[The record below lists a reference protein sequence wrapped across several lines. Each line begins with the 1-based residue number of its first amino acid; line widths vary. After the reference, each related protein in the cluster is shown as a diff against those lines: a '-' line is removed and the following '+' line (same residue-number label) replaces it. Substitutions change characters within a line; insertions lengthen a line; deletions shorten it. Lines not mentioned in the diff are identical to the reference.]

1 MVSKGR
7 REDRIRQ
14 VAALL
19 AALALWIPLAA
30 PGAEGG
36 PEAGSVHLKVA
47 AAPYEPFA
55 YPEGAE
61 ARGLDV
67 DLLRLVCTERG
78 WTFEVEWT
86 SFPDVWTRLRDGQ
99 ADMAVGAL
107 YVTPERERDFLF
119 TRPYLR
125 TGLVV
130 AHGPAH
136 PVRSRRDLA
145 GLLLGVKRGATGE
158 AEARRLS
165 ERVPIRGVVLFDDTA
180 ESFEALNR
188 GAVDAVLNDYLNTLF
203 LVSRRYQ
210 GKVTVGRSAA
220 GVLFLTR
227 DRLAF
232 PFRRDLV
239 RLRDAFDATLKRLE
253 SGGVLSRLQEKWL
266 PVEAPRD
273 WRPLAAFLLSLAALL
288 AVWGYFTLRYF
299 QRKTRFETLR
309 ESERRYRDLI
319 EGAPFGVALLG
330 HGRILFANGA
340 FLRLFGVASADDV
353 LGRSLLERV
362 SPSSRREAEA
372 CLLRERRALL
382 PESGGEWRCLK
393 ADGRE
398 FLLRVWLAEAE
409 GPEGRRRILFAEDVT
424 AQREAE
430 RQLEESRE
438 AYRLLVENQTDLV
451 VKVDTEG
458 RFLFVSPSYCRLFG
472 KTEGEL
478 LGRTFMPL
486 VHEEDLR
493 PTLEAMKDLHRPPWT
508 CYVEQR
514 ARTVHGWR
522 WLAWSDK
529 AVLSEDGK
537 VVAIV
542 GVGRDI
548 TDRKEA
554 EERLQESERRF
565 RGLIENSHDVV
576 LVLGEEG
583 RVLYASPSLAAWLG
597 HTAESALGRS
607 LEEWV
612 APEDLPAWREA
623 LARAMES
630 PARPLPA
637 VEVRFRHRNG
647 SLRILSVVL
656 TNLLGD
662 RAVQGVV
669 VNARDITERRLAEM
683 AVRESEALFR
693 SLAETAEAGILIYQG
708 ASFKYVN
715 RATEVITGYSREEL
729 LRMPFWEVVHPK
741 HREMVKERGL
751 TRQQG
756 APVPRHYEM
765 MLLTKQG
772 ETRWVDF
779 TATLI
784 QHEGRPAGIA
794 TAFDITERKRVEEA
808 LRKKASQLSALL
820 ASSEAMAG
828 KVDLRAAAGA
838 MCRAAVEA
846 FGLPLCWIGL
856 VEPLTTEVS
865 VVASAG
871 RDEGYTGA
879 LKVTW
884 DESPRGRGPVGTA
897 IKTRRAAVMGVE
909 DPAMAPWREMAKERG
924 FSVVCAVPLLHEEAV
939 RGVAVFYAG
948 EEGFFDTDTLEVLE
962 IFARHA
968 TMAVVNAALW
978 REAESTVRE
987 LASALEELEASREA
1001 LARSEHRLTDL
1012 TDNLTDLIWEVDTEF
1027 RYTYMNRV
1035 IEKIGG
1041 LPPEEFLGKSIFHRV
1056 FPEARA
1062 KVEFFLEG
1070 LRRDPAPFGPVEL
1083 RVMDREGNPRW
1094 IEVRGVPVFDGQGR
1108 WAGYR
1113 GISREVTEPK
1123 RLREEA
1129 ERHAAALHR
1138 ILEGSPEA
1146 LVVLDGAG
1154 YVRLAS
1160 PPALALLP
1168 EAKEGAS
1175 LESLLGDQSP
1185 DSAAGFREVLEGRR
1199 ERGEVLLGPGGS
1211 LRGLV
1216 LSLKDR
1222 QGAPV
1227 GALLILRKS

>member
-1 MVSKGR
+1 VSRGRWKKGR
-7 REDRIRQ
+7 VIG

-19 AALALWIPLAA
+19 TALVVFCALAAGPGGGSAA
-30 PGAEGG
+30 GR
-36 PEAGSVHLKVA
+36 VHLKVA
-47 AAPYEPFA
+47 ASPYEPFA
-55 YPEGAE
+55 FPEGGE

-67 DLLRLVCTERG
+67 DLVRLVCTARG

-86 SFPDVWTRLRDGQ
+86 SFPDVWTGLREGK
-99 ADMAVGAL
+99 ADMAIGAL
-107 YVTPERERDFLF
+107 YVTPDRERDFLF

-130 AHGPAH
+130 VHGPAH
-136 PVRSRRDLA
+136 PVRSPKDLA

-158 AEARRLS
+158 AEARRLAG
-165 ERVPIRGVVLFDDTA
+165 RIPIRGVVLFDDTG
-180 ESFEALNR
+180 ESFDALVR
-188 GAVDAVLNDYLNTLF
+188 GSVDAVLNDYLNTLF
-203 LVSRRYQ
+203 LVSRRYE
-210 GKVTVGRSAA
+210 GKVAVGRSAT

-232 PFRRDLV
+232 PFRRDLGRV
-239 RLRDAFDATLKRLE
+239 RDEFDATLKGLE
-253 SGGVLSRLQEKWL
+253 AGGVLSRIEEKWL
-266 PVEAPRD
+266 PVEPPRD
-273 WRPLAAFLLSLAALL
+273 WRPLVAFLLSLAALL
-288 AVWGYFTLRYF
+288 AVWVYFTLRYF
-299 QRKTRFETLR
+299 QRKTRFETLK

-319 EGAPFGVALLG
+319 EGAPFGVALLEN
-330 HGRILFANGA
+330 GRVLFANGA
-340 FLRLFGVASADDV
+340 FLRLFGLSGPEEAQ
-353 LGRSLLERV
+353 GRSLLERV
-362 SPSSRREAEA
+362 SPASRKEAEA

-382 PESGGEWRCLK
+382 PETGGEWRCLK

-409 GPEGRRRILFAEDVT
+409 GPGGRRRLLFAEDVT

-430 RQLEESRE
+430 RKLEESRE

-472 KTEGEL
+472 RTEEEL
-478 LGRTFMPL
+478 LGKTFMPL

-493 PTLEAMKDLHRPPWT
+493 RTLEAMKDLYRPPWT

-514 ARTVHGWR
+514 AKTVHGWR

-529 AVLSEDGK
+529 AVLTEDGK
-537 VVAIV
+537 VAAIV

-554 EERLQESERRF
+554 EERLQASERRF
-565 RGLIENSHDVV
+565 RGLIENGHDVV
-576 LVLGEEG
+576 LVLGAEG
-583 RVLYASPSLAAWLG
+583 RVLYASPSLAVWTG
-597 HTAESALGRS
+597 YTAESVLGRN
-607 LEEWV
+607 LEELA
-612 APEDLPAWREA
+612 APEDLPVWRETLTRS
-623 LARAMES
+623 LAS
-630 PARPLPA
+630 PERPLPA

-647 SLRILSVVL
+647 SLRILSLVL

-662 RAVQGVV
+662 RAIQGVV

-708 ASFKYVN
+708 TSFKYVN
-715 RATEVITGYSREEL
+715 RATEAITGYSREEL
-729 LRMPFWEVVHPK
+729 LKMSFWEVVHPD
-741 HREMVKERGL
+741 HRELVKERGL
-751 TRQQG
+751 SRQQG
-756 APVPRHYEM
+756 TPVPRHYEM
-765 MLLTKQG
+765 KLLTKQG

-779 TATLI
+779 TAAMIL
-784 QHEGRPAGIA
+784 HEGRPAGLA

-808 LRKKASQLSALL
+808 LRKKARQLSALL

-828 KVDLRAAAGA
+828 KVDLRTSAGA

-856 VEPLTTEVS
+856 VEPLTTEVK

-871 RDEGYTGA
+871 RDDGYTEA

-897 IKTRRAAVMGVE
+897 IKTRGAVVMHVE
-909 DPAMAPWREMAKERG
+909 DPAMAPWREVARERG
-924 FSVVCAVPLLHEEAV
+924 FRAVCAVPLLHEEAV
-939 RGVAVFYAG
+939 RGVAAFYSG
-948 EEGFFDTDTLEVLE
+948 EEAFFDPDTLEVLE

-978 REAESTVRE
+978 REAECTVRE

-1001 LARSEHRLTDL
+1001 LARSERRLRDL
-1012 TDNLTDLIWEVDTEF
+1012 TDNLSDLIWEVDTEF

-1035 IEKIGG
+1035 IERIGG
-1041 LPPEEFLGKSIFHRV
+1041 LPPEEFTGKSIFHRV

-1062 KVEFFLEG
+1062 KVEAFLEG
-1070 LRRDPAPFGPVEL
+1070 LRREPAPFGPVEL
-1083 RVMDREGNPRW
+1083 RVQDRDGNPRW
-1094 IEVRGVPVFDGQGR
+1094 IEVRGVPVYDGQGR

-1113 GISREVTEPK
+1113 GSSREVTEPK

-1129 ERHAAALHR
+1129 DRHAAALAR
-1138 ILEGSPEA
+1138 ILEGSGEA
-1146 LVVLDGAG
+1146 LAVVDGAG
-1154 YVRLAS
+1154 CVRTAS
-1160 PPALALLP
+1160 PAAQALLHGA
-1168 EAKEGAS
+1168 EEGAS
-1175 LESLLGDQSP
+1175 LEDLLRELG
-1185 DSAAGFREVLEGRR
+1185 SASAEAYREVLEGKR
-1199 ERGEVLLGPGGS
+1199 ERAEISLGPGGS
-1211 LRGLV
+1211 LRAQAF
-1216 LSLKDR
+1216 SLRDA
-1222 QGAPV
+1222 QGAPL
-1227 GALLILRKS
+1227 GALLRIWRV

>member
-1 MVSKGR
+1 M
-7 REDRIRQ
+7 I
-14 VAALL
+14 A
-19 AALALWIPLAA
+19 AALALAPCAGAAA
-30 PGAEGG
+30 PSGGGREG
-36 PEAGSVHLKVA
+36 PKVHLRVA
-47 AAPYEPFA
+47 ASPYEPFA
-55 YPEGAE
+55 YLEDGE

-67 DLLRLVCTERG
+67 DVLRLVCTARG
-78 WTFEVEWT
+78 WTFDVEWT
-86 SFPDVWTRLRDGQ
+86 SFPDLWARLRNGS
-99 ADMAVGAL
+99 ADMAMGAL

-130 AHGPAH
+130 AHGATH
-136 PVRSRRDLA
+136 PIRSRKDLA

-158 AEARRLS
+158 AAARRLA
-165 ERVPIRGVVLFDDTA
+165 EQVPIRGVVLFDDTV
-180 ESFEALNR
+180 ESFDALTR
-188 GAVDAVLNDYLNTLF
+188 GSVDAVLNDYLNTLF

-210 GKVTVGRSAA
+210 GKIAVGRSAT

-232 PFRRDLV
+232 PFRRDLGPV
-239 RLRDAFDATLKRLE
+239 RDGFDATLKGLE
-253 SGGVLSRLQEKWL
+253 AGGVLSRIEEKWL
-266 PVEAPRD
+266 PVEPPRD

-288 AVWGYFTLRYF
+288 VVWGFFTLRYF
-299 QRKTRFETLR
+299 QRKTRFETLK

-330 HGRILFANGA
+330 NGQILFANGA
-340 FLRLFGVASADDV
+340 FLRLFGLSGPEEAR
-353 LGRSLLERV
+353 GRTLLERI
-362 SPSSRREAEA
+362 SPASRKEAEA

-382 PESGGEWRCLK
+382 PESGGEWRCLR
-393 ADGRE
+393 ADGTE
-398 FLLRVWLAEAE
+398 FLLRVWLVEAE

-430 RQLEESRE
+430 RRLEESRE
-438 AYRLLVENQTDLV
+438 AYRLLVENQSDLV

-472 KTEGEL
+472 KTEEEL
-478 LGRTFMPL
+478 LGKTFMPL

-493 PTLEAMKDLHRPPWT
+493 RTLEAMKDLYRPPWT
-508 CYVEQR
+508 CTVEQR

-529 AVLSEDGK
+529 AVLTEDGK
-537 VVAIV
+537 VAAIV

-554 EERLQESERRF
+554 EERLRESERRF

-576 LVLGEEG
+576 LVLGADG
-583 RVLYASPSLAAWLG
+583 RVLYASPSLAAWTG
-597 HTAESALGRS
+597 YAAEEVLGRT
-607 LEEWV
+607 LEEFA
-612 APEDLPAWREA
+612 APEDLPVWRETLSRS
-623 LARAMES
+623 LAS
-630 PARPLPA
+630 PERPMPA

-647 SLRILSVVL
+647 SLRILSLVL

-662 RAVQGVV
+662 RAIQGVV

-708 ASFKYVN
+708 EHFKYVN
-715 RATEVITGYSREEL
+715 RATEAITGYSREEL
-729 LRMPFWEVVHPK
+729 LRIPFWEVVHPD

-751 TRQQG
+751 TRQKG

-765 MLLTKQG
+765 KLLTKQG

-828 KVDLRAAAGA
+828 KVDLKASAGA

-856 VEPLTTEVS
+856 VDPLTTEVS

-871 RDEGYTGA
+871 LDEGYTA
-879 LKVTW
+879 SLQVRW

-897 IKTRRAAVMGVE
+897 IKTRHTTVMDVE
-909 DPAMAPWREMAKERG
+909 DPAMAPWREMATKRR
-924 FSVVCAVPLLHEEAV
+924 FRTVCAVPLLHEEAV
-939 RGVAVFYAG
+939 RGVAAFYAG
-948 EEGFFDTDTLEVLE
+948 EKDFFDADTLEVLE

-1001 LARSEHRLTDL
+1001 LARSEHRLRDL
-1012 TDNLTDLIWEVDTEF
+1012 TDNLSDLIWEVDTEF

-1041 LPPEEFLGKSIFHRV
+1041 LPPEEFYGKSIFHRV

-1062 KVEFFLEG
+1062 KVEAFLEV
-1070 LRRDPAPFGPVEL
+1070 LRGAPAPFGPVEL
-1083 RVMDREGNPRW
+1083 RVQDRDGNPHW

-1129 ERHAAALHR
+1129 DRHAAALAR
-1138 ILEGSPEA
+1138 ILERSGEA
-1146 LVVLDGAG
+1146 LVVVDGGGCIRMAN
-1154 YVRLAS
+1154 
-1160 PPALALLP
+1160 PAAQALLP
-1168 EAKEGAS
+1168 EAGEGTAA
-1175 LESLLGDQSP
+1175 EELLPEGGP
-1185 DSAAGFREVLEGRR
+1185 DSALVFREVLEGKR
-1199 ERGEVLLGPGGS
+1199 ERGEVRLGCGGS
-1211 LRGLV
+1211 LRAEV
-1216 LSLKDR
+1216 FSLKDR
-1222 QGAPV
+1222 QGAPL
-1227 GALLILRKS
+1227 GALLRFQRG